1 MPNPVGTRRCA
12 ACREHADRSEMLR
25 ICRAPDGR
33 IFLDASG
40 KADGRGVWVHP
51 TWACV
56 DTLIKKR
63 AVNAALGAPL
73 PDEVRE
79 QLYAKV

>member
-1 MPNPVGTRRCA
+1 MPNPAGTRRCA
-12 ACREHADRSEMLR
+12 ACRGHADRSEMLR

-33 IFLDASG
+33 VFLDESG
-40 KADGRGVWVHP
+40 KSDGRGVWVHP
-51 TWACV
+51 TRACV
-56 DTLIKKR
+56 DALIKKR
-63 AVNAALGAPL
+63 AVNAALGVPL